1 MKQRKKLGGKLLA
14 LLLVLCIGV
23 SLFPVAPVLAQEED
37 SQSAVEASVEPADGA
52 EEPAPAENQPEA
64 AEAYLEDT
72 TGGETSADLAISEE
86 NTAEGETP
94 VVVSPVPEGSAEE
107 AGSAVDSTTAPG
119 QPEDSVAEED
129 SLAEDM
135 PEGIDALDDVDG
147 ETLAPSE
154 ADAFRLDVTFAGQTL
169 QEKRTNAISGAWDVT
184 TAQSLNVVLKRDTT
198 VKIDETKQYV
208 LCLKVSEGFSFDK
221 LPEIDKM
228 DGAQDMAIVQN

>member
-94 VVVSPVPEGSAEE
+94 VVVSPVPEGNA
-107 AGSAVDSTTAPG
+107 ATNWGST
-119 QPEDSVAEED
+119 
-129 SLAEDM
+129 
-135 PEGIDALDDVDG
+135 
-147 ETLAPSE
+147 
-154 ADAFRLDVTFAGQTL
+154 
-169 QEKRTNAISGAWDVT
+169 
-184 TAQSLNVVLKRDTT
+184 
-198 VKIDETKQYV
+198 
-208 LCLKVSEGFSFDK
+208 
-221 LPEIDKM
+221 
-228 DGAQDMAIVQN
+228 

>member
-37 SQSAVEASVEPADGA
+37 SQSTVEASVEPADGA

-169 QEKRTNAISGAWDVT
+169 QEKRTNAISGA
-184 TAQSLNVVLKRDTT
+184 
-198 VKIDETKQYV
+198 
-208 LCLKVSEGFSFDK
+208 
-221 LPEIDKM
+221 
-228 DGAQDMAIVQN
+228 